1 MSSCASLIVRKVSV
15 DVKQNLKKKKKAGF
29 FSLNYLYSVR
39 YHARETDDKLFSNNL
54 TGLSASF

>member
-29 FSLNYLYSVR
+29 FSQLLVFCSIPRKRN
-39 YHARETDDKLFSNNL
+39 
-54 TGLSASF
+54 

>member
-29 FSLNYLYSVR
+29 F
-39 YHARETDDKLFSNNL
+39 FSQLLVFCSIPRKRN
-54 TGLSASF
+54 